1 MTPPPESLTENPKVT
16 RFGMISPDLLS
27 HVLSQIRLSGDH
39 IYTEALEAGAALDL
53 PPDAETLCCIVGGG
67 LSLGGTVEV
76 ETGELLLMP
85 RGIGHAVDRPG
96 DGLVAV
102 VPSKVVVCRFHFET
116 ESMRALVALLPGL
129 VHIRRAEGAA
139 WLDNITYFL
148 LAEAGDTQPG
158 GSLMISRLIDLMVI
172 RTLRTWVHG
181 QNAQGWLGGLADARI
196 ARTLQRIHEAP
207 FEHWAV
213 ADLAAIAGMS
223 RSSFYTRFVDLVGV
237 PPLRYHGRWR
247 LTLARDM
254 LIAGAR
260 RVGEVALTIGYE
272 SEAAFSRA
280 YKLEFGHPPAA
291 DLMRTSV

>member
-1 MTPPPESLTENPKVT
+1 MMPPPENLTENPEAA

-39 IYTEALEAGAALDL
+39 IYTEAVAAGLALDL
-53 PPDAETLCCIVGGG
+53 PADAETICFVSEGG
-67 LSLGGTVEV
+67 LRLGDTGVEK
-76 ETGELLLMP
+76 GELLLMP
-85 RGIGHAVDRPG
+85 RGIGQGVDHPA
-96 DGLVAV
+96 DGLVATT
-102 VPSKVVVCRFHFET
+102 PSRVVVCRFHFET
-116 ESMRALVALLPGL
+116 DHMKSLATLLPGL

-139 WLDNITYFL
+139 WLDNITHFL
-148 LAEAGDTQPG
+148 LAETGDQQPG
-158 GSLMISRLIDLMVI
+158 ASLMISRLIDLLVI
-172 RTLRTWVHG
+172 RTLRTWAHT
-181 QNAQGWLGGLADARI
+181 QAAQGWLGGLADARI
-196 ARTLQRIHEAP
+196 SRALQHIHEAP

-254 LIAGAR
+254 LRAGAR

-280 YKLEFGHPPAA
+280 YKLEFGHSPAG
-291 DLMRTSV
+291 DLLRPSA

>member
-1 MTPPPESLTENPKVT
+1 MMPPPENLTENPEAA

-39 IYTEALEAGAALDL
+39 IYTEAVDTGLALNL
-53 PPDAETLCCIVGGG
+53 PSDAETILFVSDGG
-67 LSLGGTVEV
+67 LRLGEAAVAK
-76 ETGELLLMP
+76 GELLLMP
-85 RGIGHAVDRPG
+85 RGIGEAADHPG
-96 DGLVAV
+96 GGLIAT
-102 VPSKVVVCRFHFET
+102 VPSRVVVCRFHFET
-116 ESMRALVALLPGL
+116 DHMKALAALLPGL
-129 VHIRRAEGAA
+129 VHIRRAEGEA

-148 LAEAGDTQPG
+148 LAETGDQQPG
-158 GSLMISRLIDLMVI
+158 ASLMISRLIDLLVI
-172 RTLRTWVHG
+172 RTLRTWAHT
-181 QNAQGWLGGLADARI
+181 QMAQGWLGGLADARI
-196 ARTLQRIHEAP
+196 SRALQRIHEAP

-213 ADLAAIAGMS
+213 ADLAAVAGMS

-254 LIAGAR
+254 LRAGAR

-280 YKLEFGHPPAA
+280 YKLEFGHSPAG
-291 DLMRTSV
+291 DLLRPSV